1 MLCILGNIGICFF
14 VWPSPIRV
22 DPHSSFWLKF
32 HWTGG
37 APPLLKYTLLPIGH
51 TPWALAVFCFL
62 IMPYTQK
69 QDTRMQTW
77 IVQQQFCMHGHVK
90 QQSNESSDGSS
101 ANSTRGSIQCLQS
114 PSSYSAQGSMMAAFT
129 PRQPSVGT
137 GGGHVNL

>member
-1 MLCILGNIGICFF
+1 MLCILGNIGICFL
-14 VWPSPIRV
+14 SMAIANQ
-22 DPHSSFWLKF
+22 
-32 HWTGG
+32 GG
-37 APPLLKYTLLPIGH
+37 PT
-51 TPWALAVFCFL
+51 FL
-62 IMPYTQK
+62 ILAEIPLDWGGTTALKIYPVADRSHPLGPCCIFFLMMPYTQK

-77 IVQQQFCMHGHVK
+77 MVQQQFCMHGHVK
-90 QQSNESSDGSS
+90 QQSNESSNGSS